1 MHLET
6 KIFSSKIS
14 WRIFANFMI
23 CALVPVG
30 CLAILTYYKV
40 TAHLEEHAFN
50 SLRHSVKSQ
59 AKTLVDRLDSIDKEL
74 ALISSMVNGHA
85 LFEFQQ
91 IDARFRSR
99 LLKRFNSIAFF
110 ENPDK
115 LRPFFNQFPI
125 KSLHLTSDE
134 IKHMLAGYS
143 LLVELNVQQSEPFL
157 LMIRPVDAEKSAKIF
172 FVGEI
177 NLNYLW
183 AVGEM
188 DNLPLD
194 TEFCVLDSSYS
205 LLYSSQPTVTKI
217 SDFLSA
223 EAQSLISGHFEFNKR
238 PNLMY
243 TFPWKILR
251 EFFHC

>member
-115 LRPFFNQFPI
+115 LKAANIFATGQAGETACCRPGPGINSHP
-125 KSLHLTSDE
+125 
-134 IKHMLAGYS
+134 AGI
-143 LLVELNVQQSEPFL
+143 PGG
-157 LMIRPVDAEKSAKIF
+157 PVNWQES
-172 FVGEI
+172 V
-177 NLNYLW
+177 
-183 AVGEM
+183 
-188 DNLPLD
+188 
-194 TEFCVLDSSYS
+194 
-205 LLYSSQPTVTKI
+205 
-217 SDFLSA
+217 
-223 EAQSLISGHFEFNKR
+223 
-238 PNLMY
+238 
-243 TFPWKILR
+243 R
-251 EFFHC
+251 ES